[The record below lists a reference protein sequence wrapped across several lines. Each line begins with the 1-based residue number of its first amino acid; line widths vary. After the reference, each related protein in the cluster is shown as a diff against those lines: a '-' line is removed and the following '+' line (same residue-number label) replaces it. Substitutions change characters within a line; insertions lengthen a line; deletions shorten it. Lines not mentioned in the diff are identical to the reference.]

1 MTAWDDELTELVTRR
16 GRALVG
22 YAYLLCG
29 DARQAEDL
37 VQDALVKV
45 YARLRRAPGP
55 AAVRPLDDGL
65 RVHPLD
71 EHPAHRPGTEAYVR
85 SAILTLFLDDRR
97 RNSRWN
103 QRRHLLVGEPT
114 ARGPES
120 GATARADV
128 AAALAGLAPRERAAV
143 VLRYFEDLTVQQVAA
158 AMGLADGTVKR
169 YLSDATAAL
178 RGVLAVP
185 REERS

>member
-1 MTAWDDELTELVTRR
+1 MTAWDEELTELVTHR

-45 YARLRRAPGP
+45 YARLRGTPGP
-55 AAVRPLDDGL
+55 AT
-65 RVHPLD
+65 VHPLD
-71 EHPAHRPGTEAYVR
+71 ADGPPRRGTEAYVR
-85 SAILTLFLDDRR
+85 RAILTLFLDDRR
-97 RNSRWN
+97 RHTRWIE
-103 QRRHLLVGEPT
+103 RRHLVATETT

-128 AAALAGLAPRERAAV
+128 AAALTGLAPRERAAV
-143 VLRYFEDLTVQQVAA
+143 VLRYFEDLTVPQVAE
-158 AMGLADGTVKR
+158 AMGLATGTVKR

-185 REERS
+185 ADEAREERS

>member
-1 MTAWDDELTELVTRR
+1 M
-16 GRALVG
+16 G

-29 DARQAEDL
+29 DTRQAEDL

-45 YARLRRAPGP
+45 YARLRGTGGP
-55 AAVRPLDDGL
+55 PT
-65 RVHPLD
+65 VHPLD
-71 EHPAHRPGTEAYVR
+71 DDASPRPGTEAYVR
-85 SAILTLFLDDRR
+85 RAILTLFLDDRR
-97 RNSRWN
+97 RRARWFE
-103 QRRHLLVGEPT
+103 RRHLVAAEPT

-143 VLRYFEDLTVQQVAA
+143 VLRYFEDLTVPQVAA

-185 REERS
+185 REDGHDTVRRS